1 MNLDDARTC
10 KTCDSGDDVK
20 LLKPE
25 RDGLTFK
32 CTRCHK
38 IWTVVFARDS
48 QPMFP
53 PSPEA

>member
-1 MNLDDARTC
+1 MNLDAARTC
-10 KTCDSGDDVK
+10 QTCESGDDVK

-25 RDGLTFK
+25 RDGLSFK
-32 CTRCHK
+32 CTRCHR
-38 IWTVVFARDS
+38 IWTIHFARES

>member
-1 MNLDDARTC
+1 MNLDAARTC

-25 RDGLTFK
+25 RDGLSFK

-38 IWTVVFARDS
+38 IWTIHFTRES

-53 PSPEA
+53 PTERV